1 MEKVI
6 RMYAHM
12 KYFVYTREKDAYL
25 GIIRTK
31 LVFYFRL
38 FSTILSIEAKKK
50 KVTKETDLTY

>member
-1 MEKVI
+1 
-6 RMYAHM
+6 MYAHM